1 MSKHQREQFW
11 EKAPQRLYAVVT
23 TAAHGD
29 RRRAVDLLTGDE
41 AALKRLMGSLWERL
55 DMDKRLT
62 AACLKAQVLQ
72 ML

>member
-1 MSKHQREQFW
+1 MSNLRREQFW
-11 EKAPQRLYAVVT
+11 RQAPKQLHAVVT